1 MGSRVGENYLG
12 HRKSFEADTSEED
25 DDEDFRVVAS
35 SLCGREEEDAR
46 QERGERGREEEED
59 SIRSELLRSPEIARV
74 AGDRE
79 RRLLSPPPIETETW
93 ISFPTSRVMERAPG
107 DGCGTDAE
115 TLAHRY
121 PNSPVGFSGPV

>member
-12 HRKSFEADTSEED
+12 HRKSFEVDTSEED

-46 QERGERGREEEED
+46 QERGERGREEED
-59 SIRSELLRSPEIARV
+59 SIRSELLRSPEIASAASYR
-74 AGDRE
+74 DRDVDLVPH
-79 RRLLSPPPIETETW
+79 R
-93 ISFPTSRVMERAPG
+93 TSRVVERAPG

-121 PNSPVGFSGPV
+121 PNGPVGFSGPV